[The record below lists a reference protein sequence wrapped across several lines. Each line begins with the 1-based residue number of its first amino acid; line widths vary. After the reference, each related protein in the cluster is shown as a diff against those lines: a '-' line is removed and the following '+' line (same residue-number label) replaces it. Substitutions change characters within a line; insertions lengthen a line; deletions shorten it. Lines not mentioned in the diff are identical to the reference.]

1 MCKNLSQK
9 SHILRELLHHH
20 TPFGE
25 EIEVKIGY
33 ARVSTADQNLDSQ
46 LELLQQAGCQRIFP
60 EHASG
65 MNRQR
70 AGLQRMQENLRPGDT
85 VIVWQLD
92 RLARS
97 TRDVLE
103 TVAQIHHA
111 EATFQ
116 SLSEPWADTTSHGG
130 KCILTVF
137 AGLAEFER
145 ALIRERARVGRDAAH
160 KRGVR
165 FGRPPKLKT
174 IQRALANRFLSEGQS
189 AKQVAK
195 VFGVHVSTIYR
206 FVGTYSA

>member
-1 MCKNLSQK
+1 LQ
-9 SHILRELLHHH
+9 HHN
-20 TPFGE
+20 PFGE

-46 LELLQQAGCQRIFP
+46 LALLQQAGCQRIFQ

-85 VIVWQLD
+85 VIVWKLD

-97 TRDVLE
+97 TRDLLE
-103 TVAQIHHA
+103 TVEQIHHA

-116 SLSEPWADTTSHGG
+116 SLSEPWADTTSHVG
-130 KCILTVF
+130 KFIMTVF

-145 ALIRERARVGRDAAH
+145 ELIRERARVGRDAAQ

-165 FGRPPKLKT
+165 FGRPPKLNT
-174 IQRALANRFLSEGQS
+174 IQRALANRLLSEGQS

-206 FVGTYSA
+206 LVGTYSA